1 MKLTSFPTYETTL
14 PVSCFAN
21 FSKMSSEDPTVT
33 TEAIATTSGSGSS
46 ATSEYE
52 IVAGAE
58 AKPELSI
65 VVGEGKEKDLEKN
78 IEECLMTTPSPSKE
92 EPPPQTAAVVAT
104 VQDDDE
110 PDESGNT
117 VFHNI
122 LYLGSG
128 VIDDPKC
135 EETIQSQIAESNRS
149 GGGAIA
155 VLATISIPR
164 ASDGIVYVREAAG
177 ANIMHRLPVFQIIFF
192 ARGNADTEEA
202 SCFAFTTIV
211 NSPNQRRFVTHIF
224 KCEVAEA
231 VTKVFVSFAQAFKRP
246 PAPELQGPVKVGEEE
261 NFKSQEAFRFEVTLE
276 IREREDRGDRG
287 FLYEVVPR
295 QKGLFKLRSNIEKK
309 VVITVRQISANS
321 CCLNVER
328 CFGMLVSPGRNVR
341 HADMQLLEHV
351 TMATTAAN
359 HGGMNNENVIAYVI
373 NGEWDPRET
382 AFAMLNTQTTH
393 EVHSVYMTIAADL
406 VIQQV
411 AEPVRFVIE
420 TKARIYPE
428 NEKYWY
434 YQKRNLTKQ
443 YQVRLKRAETQPNP
457 DHVTFDLCGMDV
469 SEEMDTVDKPSSLT
483 SHLANLT
490 FSTLGSLRGHGGGT
504 NPADMPMEPMS
515 PMDEDE
521 DDGEEPILSGFGSL
535 SKDCSG
541 TELEQWSQLL
551 KEWDEENLL
560 VKPKQLPVLVRR
572 GIPEA
577 LRGEARTPY
586 LTH

>member
-1 MKLTSFPTYETTL
+1 
-14 PVSCFAN
+14 
-21 FSKMSSEDPTVT
+21 MSSEEPKAAPA
-33 TEAIATTSGSGSS
+33 EAAASGSGSS

-52 IVAGAE
+52 IVTGAE

-65 VVGEGKEKDLEKN
+65 VVGEGKEKDLEQN
-78 IEECLMTTPSPSKE
+78 IEECLMTTPSPTKE
-92 EPPPQTAAVVAT
+92 GELPKSEVAVDSSTAHESDVASAST
-104 VQDDDE
+104 ATQEVDE

-122 LYLGSG
+122 LYLGSRD
-128 VIDDPKC
+128 ILDPKC
-135 EETIQSQIAESNRS
+135 EETIQSQTADANRS

-164 ASDGIVYVREAAG
+164 ASDGIVYVREAAESV
-177 ANIMHRLPVFQIIFF
+177 IMHRFPVYQIIFF

-211 NSPNQRRFVTHIF
+211 NAPNERRFVTHIF

-246 PAPELQGPVKVGEEE
+246 APEDVKKVGEEE
-261 NFKSQEAFRFEVTLE
+261 SFKSQEAFRFEVTLE
-276 IREREDRGDRG
+276 IREREDKGDRG
-287 FLYEVVPR
+287 YLYEVVPR
-295 QKGLFKLRSNIEKK
+295 QKGLFKQRSNIEKK
-309 VVITVRQISANS
+309 VVITARQISSNS

-328 CFGMLVSPGRNVR
+328 CFGMLVSPGRAVR

-359 HGGMNNENVIAYVI
+359 PGRDDNSDNVIAYVI
-373 NGEWDPRET
+373 NGAWDPRET
-382 AFAMLNTQTTH
+382 AFAMLNTETTH

-443 YQVRLKRAETQPNP
+443 YQVRLKRSETQPNP
-457 DHVTFDLCGMDV
+457 DHVTFDLCGIDV

-490 FSTLGSLRGHGGGT
+490 FSTLGSLRGT
-504 NPADMPMEPMS
+504 NQSEMPMEPMS
-515 PMDEDE
+515 PMDDDEDE
-521 DDGEEPILSGFGSL
+521 EEPILS
-535 SKDCSG
+535 
-541 TELEQWSQLL
+541 
-551 KEWDEENLL
+551 
-560 VKPKQLPVLVRR
+560 
-572 GIPEA
+572 
-577 LRGEARTPY
+577 
-586 LTH
+586 

>member
-1 MKLTSFPTYETTL
+1 
-14 PVSCFAN
+14 
-21 FSKMSSEDPTVT
+21 MSSEDPKDPKVLA
-33 TEAIATTSGSGSS
+33 EAATSGSGSS

-52 IVAGAE
+52 IVTGAE

-65 VVGEGKEKDLEKN
+65 VVGEGKEKDLEQN
-78 IEECLMTTPSPSKE
+78 IEECLMTTPSPTKDELPKSDAA
-92 EPPPQTAAVVAT
+92 AAVAST
-104 VQDDDE
+104 PTQEDE

-122 LYLGSG
+122 LYLGSRDI
-128 VIDDPKC
+128 VDPKC
-135 EETIQSQIAESNRS
+135 EETIQSQIEEANRS
-149 GGGAIA
+149 GSGAMVA

-164 ASDGIVYVREAAG
+164 ASDGIVYVREASESS
-177 ANIMHRLPVFQIIFF
+177 IMHRFPVYQIIFF

-202 SCFAFTTIV
+202 SCWAFTTIV
-211 NSPNQRRFVTHIF
+211 NAPNERRFVTHIF

-231 VTKVFVSFAQAFKRP
+231 VTKVFVSFAQAFKR

-287 FLYEVVPR
+287 YLYEVVPR

-309 VVITVRQISANS
+309 VVITARQISSNS

-328 CFGMLVSPGRNVR
+328 CFGMLVSPGRAVR

-359 HGGMNNENVIAYVI
+359 HGNETSGNVIAYVI

-382 AFAMLNTQTTH
+382 AFAMLNTETTH

-443 YQVRLKRAETQPNP
+443 YQVRLKRSETQPNP
-457 DHVTFDLCGMDV
+457 DHVTFDLCGIDV

-490 FSTLGSLRGHGGGT
+490 FSTLGSLRGHGGA
-504 NPADMPMEPMS
+504 NPSDMPMEPMS
-515 PMDEDE
+515 PMDDDE
-521 DDGEEPILSGFGSL
+521 DGDEEPVLSGFGSL

-541 TELEQWSQLL
+541 TELEQWSLLL
-551 KEWDEENLL
+551 KEWDDENPL
-560 VKPKQLPVLVRR
+560 VKPKQLPILVRR

-577 LRGEARTPY
+577 LRGEASTC
-586 LTH
+586 T